1 MMRGLWY
8 YRDDYAKALE
18 LAKGMGTNTIIV
30 KAAYHPDYPA
40 CVMPP
45 RYIEGT
51 NQRVKA
57 AHDAGLLFCA
67 EAYIVPKWAAMG
79 GQLLKQ
85 AMGDGANS
93 VMLNAEAEW
102 ESTDQQ
108 PALAFLETFN
118 KAGPLHLCSDIRGGR
133 LSDAYHQVFWKHI
146 AGAHPMCFPGNVR
159 VLTDNLTWVPIGDLA
174 VGDGVLAVDECAA
187 PGTYRHWQRA
197 QVTHTFE
204 RRAEVWEFA
213 LDDGTLLHT
222 TPNHPFLNTPW
233 GHGNPWRPIG
243 ISTRLAQLIHPWEVG
258 RNYDSGWLGGV
269 LDGEGCVSRT
279 AGDRRSTELFI
290 SQLPGAVL
298 DRIMRVLSEQ
308 GVPFTR
314 HQREDCTDQLTILG
328 GWSGIMTALGR
339 FQPIRLVQKMVGF
352 IDKSPPAVR
361 AQHRHIVG
369 AQVIGVQDV
378 FNLETTAGTFI
389 AEGFPVHN
397 CYHRAFRSGNP
408 FGALQLAFD
417 DTLGRLQQT
426 LMPKVVPIY
435 PVIQGYDGCDYQETL
450 GAVILAHLYG
460 CPGSSVYVSH
470 DLNKRAELGVRDGWK
485 IVEQL
490 SSSLPASMRAAGG
503 AAYTLAKCAGEDIT
517 AVINK
522 LGIFL
527 T

>member
-85 AMGDGANS
+85 AMGDGADS
-93 VMLNAEAEW
+93 VMLNAEVEW
-102 ESTDQQ
+102 ENVNGEPPND
-108 PALAFLETFN
+108 FLYGLGN
-118 KAGPLHLCSDIRGGR
+118 APLHLCSDIRGGR
-133 LSDAYHQVFWKHI
+133 LAATYHQVLWPQI
-146 AGAHPMCFPGNVR
+146 ASVHPMV
-159 VLTDNLTWVPIGDLA
+159 
-174 VGDGVLAVDECAA
+174 
-187 PGTYRHWQRA
+187 
-197 QVTHTFE
+197 
-204 RRAEVWEFA
+204 
-213 LDDGTLLHT
+213 
-222 TPNHPFLNTPW
+222 
-233 GHGNPWRPIG
+233 
-243 ISTRLAQLIHPWEVG
+243 
-258 RNYDSGWLGGV
+258 
-269 LDGEGCVSRT
+269 
-279 AGDRRSTELFI
+279 
-290 SQLPGAVL
+290 
-298 DRIMRVLSEQ
+298 
-308 GVPFTR
+308 
-314 HQREDCTDQLTILG
+314 
-328 GWSGIMTALGR
+328 
-339 FQPIRLVQKMVGF
+339 
-352 IDKSPPAVR
+352 
-361 AQHRHIVG
+361 
-369 AQVIGVQDV
+369 
-378 FNLETTAGTFI
+378 
-389 AEGFPVHN
+389 
-397 CYHRAFRSGNP
+397 YHHAFRPGNP

-417 DTLGRLQQT
+417 DTLGNPNLAK
-426 LMPKVVPIY
+426 MPKSVPIY
-435 PVIQGYDGCDYQETL
+435 PVVQGYDGCDYQETL